1 MTISEHWR
9 RQERIGGGGFGKIWL
24 EKCIKWGRPG
34 VLGQNGAM
42 GAVKQIDLDTRLA
55 PVNYHRKLETIA
67 TFSRTR
73 VGVPNKRLLE
83 KIQIEVV

>member
-1 MTISEHWR
+1 
-9 RQERIGGGGFGKIWL
+9 
-24 EKCIKWGRPG
+24 
-34 VLGQNGAM
+34 M